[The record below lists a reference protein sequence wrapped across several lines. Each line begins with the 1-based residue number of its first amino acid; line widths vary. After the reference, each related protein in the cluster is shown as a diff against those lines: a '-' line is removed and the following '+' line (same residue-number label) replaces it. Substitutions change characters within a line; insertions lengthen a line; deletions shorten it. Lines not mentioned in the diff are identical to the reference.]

1 MTTRF
6 DPATRAAIRRGLMRR
21 GQALATKLAELM
33 AGADGDRL
41 VRALG
46 LDAKPGARPEEIVR
60 AALEQ
65 VEAQRRLL
73 DADDDRFG
81 RCDACGVDLGAPA
94 LLEVPWA
101 DRCQAHPPG
110 AARP

>member
-1 MTTRF
+1 MITRF
-6 DPATRAAIRRGLMRR
+6 DPTTRATLRKGLMRR
-21 GQALATKLAELM
+21 GQELATKLAALL
-33 AGADGDRL
+33 AGADGDQL

-46 LDAKPGARPEEIVR
+46 LDAKPGARPEEILR

-65 VEAQRRLL
+65 VEGRRRWL

-81 RCDACGVDLGAPA
+81 RCDECGVDLGAA
-94 LLEVPWA
+94 SLLEMPWA
-101 DRCQAHPPG
+101 DRCRAHPPG